1 MSLTY
6 IAIAVFIALSL
17 FMPLSMILTSRMIR
31 PFIRSNPVESAPYES
46 AEESRG
52 SRISI
57 MNEYIHYFPMF
68 IAFEVVVAIMAI
80 WAPIGRQL
88 SLRLDV
94 FMLGLVLAA
103 FAMELLTVM
112 VARSRD

>member
-6 IAIAVFIALSL
+6 IAITVFIILSL

-31 PFIRSNPVESAPYES
+31 PFMKSNPVESAPYES

-52 SRISI
+52 SRVSI

-68 IAFEVVVAIMAI
+68 ISFEIVVAVLAI

-88 SLRLDV
+88 NLETDV
-94 FMLGLVLAA
+94 LMLGLVLAA
-103 FAMELLTVM
+103 FGMELLVVM
-112 VARSRD
+112 VARARD

>member
-6 IAIAVFIALSL
+6 IAIAIFILLSL
-17 FMPLSMILTSRMIR
+17 FVPLSMILTSRMLR
-31 PFIRSNPVESAPYES
+31 PFLRSNPIESAPYES

-68 IAFEVVVAIMAI
+68 ISFEIAVAVIAI
-80 WAPIGRQL
+80 WAPLGRQL
-88 SLRLDV
+88 GFVPDIY
-94 FMLGLVLAA
+94 MLGFVLAA
-103 FAMELLTVM
+103 FVMELLVIM
-112 VARSRD
+112 VARSKD